1 MIIAVDGPAA
11 SGKGTLARRLAT
23 HLDYA
28 YLDTGRLYR
37 AVALSVLRGGGD
49 PADPLAAVGA
59 ARKIDSTL
67 LDDPA
72 LGADEI
78 GQAASVVAASPDVR
92 NALFDV
98 QKQFARQPPGGKDG
112 AVLDGRD
119 IGTVVCPEAP
129 VKLYLTGSADER
141 ARRRFEELR
150 GRGDGR
156 IYARVL
162 AEIEERDRRDST
174 RSVAPLMPAPDAIVI
189 DTTGMTI
196 DAVFA
201 EALAHVTAGAGTDAR
216 S

>member
-11 SGKGTLARRLAT
+11 SGKGALARRLAA

-28 YLDTGRLYR
+28 HLDTGRLYR
-37 AVALSVLRGGGD
+37 AVALSMLRAGGD
-49 PADPLAAVGA
+49 PADPLAAAGA
-59 ARKIDSTL
+59 AQELDRAL

-78 GQAASVVAASPDVR
+78 GQAASVVATSDGVR
-92 NALFDV
+92 QALLAL
-98 QKQFARQPPGGKDG
+98 QKRFARHPPGGKDG

-129 VKLYLTGSADER
+129 VKLYLTGTAEER

-150 GRGDGR
+150 ARGDGR

-196 DAVFA
+196 DAVFT
-201 EALAHVTAGAGTDAR
+201 EALAHVTVRAGTGAR
-216 S
+216 L

>member
-37 AVALSVLRGGGD
+37 AVALSVLRGGGY

>member
-1 MIIAVDGPAA
+1 
-11 SGKGTLARRLAT
+11 
-23 HLDYA
+23 
-28 YLDTGRLYR
+28 
-37 AVALSVLRGGGD
+37 
-49 PADPLAAVGA
+49 
-59 ARKIDSTL
+59 
-67 LDDPA
+67 
-72 LGADEI
+72 
-78 GQAASVVAASPDVR
+78 
-92 NALFDV
+92 
-98 QKQFARQPPGGKDG
+98 
-112 AVLDGRD
+112 
-119 IGTVVCPEAP
+119 
-129 VKLYLTGSADER
+129 
-141 ARRRFEELR
+141 LR